1 VGRVAAWAYT
11 PDIHTTPLR
20 APVALSSSKSLK
32 KAHSTP
38 LGQAVTLE
46 QVAEH
51 AGVSPSTVSRILN
64 GTAVVSPS
72 KKAAV
77 EAAIRELGFRPN
89 PVARGLAGGR
99 TMSIGVVTQII
110 SSPFYG
116 EALLGIEQRLEQAG
130 YVPLIVSGHWQDA
143 DERKALQTLL
153 ARRVDGLIVFAGRLQ
168 APDLLQEAGGLPLVV
183 VGRQV
188 QGPQTFSFS
197 FDNRR
202 GARLATEHLLA
213 QGHRRIVFVMG
224 DPAHDDATDRH
235 QGYLDA
241 LAAAGVPTD
250 PALLAHGDYTEG
262 GGLQAITHLMARGV
276 AFSAIFSC
284 NDQMAIGAA
293 HGLRRH
299 GLRVP
304 DDVSLVGFDDMLG
317 ARYAMPPLTTVR
329 QSMLELGHQAAK
341 AVLDQLAGRPPQVQ
355 LPAPELVVRDST
367 RRLPH

>member
-1 VGRVAAWAYT
+1 M
-11 PDIHTTPLR
+11 
-20 APVALSSSKSLK
+20 SSPKPPK
-32 KAHSTP
+32 KTHSVVP
-38 LGQAVTLE
+38 GQTVTLE
-46 QVAEH
+46 QVAAH

-64 GTAVVSPS
+64 GTAVVSPA

-77 EAAIRELGFRPN
+77 EAAIQELGFRPN

-116 EALLGIEQRLEQAG
+116 EALLGIEEQLEQAG
-130 YVPLIVSGHWQDA
+130 YVPLIVSGHWRDV

-153 ARRVDGLIVFAGRLQ
+153 ARRVDGLIVFAGRLS
-168 APDLLQEAGGLPLVV
+168 AADLLQEAAGLPLVV
-183 VGRQV
+183 MGRQV
-188 QGPQTFSFS
+188 QGPQAFSFS
-197 FDNRR
+197 FDNRK

-213 QGHRRIVFVMG
+213 QGHRRIAFVMG
-224 DPAHDDATDRH
+224 DPVHDDAADRY

-241 LAAAGVPTD
+241 LAAAGLAAD
-250 PALLAHGDYTEG
+250 PALLTQGDYTEG
-262 GGLQAITHLMARGV
+262 GGLLAITHLLARGQS
-276 AFSAIFSC
+276 FSAVFSC

-304 DDVSLVGFDDMLG
+304 DDVSLVGFDDVVL

-329 QSMLELGHQAAK
+329 QSMLDMGHQAAK

-367 RRLPH
+367 RRLAR

>member
-1 VGRVAAWAYT
+1 M
-11 PDIHTTPLR
+11 
-20 APVALSSSKSLK
+20 SSSKPPK
-32 KAHSTP
+32 KAHSTAV
-38 LGQAVTLE
+38 GQAVTLE

-64 GTAVVSPS
+64 GTAVVSPT

-116 EALLGIEQRLEQAG
+116 EALLGIEQELEEAG
-130 YVPLIVSGHWQDA
+130 YVPLIVSGHWRDV
-143 DERKALQTLL
+143 DERKAIQTLL
-153 ARRVDGLIVFAGRLQ
+153 ARRVDGLIVFAGRL
-168 APDLLQEAGGLPLVV
+168 AATDLLQEAGGLPLVV
-183 VGRQV
+183 MGRHV
-188 QGPQTFSFS
+188 QGPQAFSFS

-213 QGHRRIVFVMG
+213 QGHRRIAFVMG
-224 DPAHDDATDRH
+224 NPVHDDAADRY

-241 LAAAGVPTD
+241 LAAADLQPD
-250 PALLAHGDYTEG
+250 PALVTEGDYTEG
-262 GGLQAITHLMARGV
+262 GGQLAITHLLARGL
-276 AFSAIFSC
+276 AFSAVFSC

-293 HGLRRH
+293 HALRRH

-304 DDVSLVGFDDMLG
+304 DDVSLVGFDDVIG

-329 QSMLELGHQAAK
+329 QSMLDMGHQAAK
-341 AVLDQLAGRPPQVQ
+341 AVLDQLGGRIPQVQ
-355 LPAPELVVRDST
+355 LPAPELVVREST
-367 RRLPH
+367 QRLAR